1 MKRHLRKEVSYTLMA
16 VLFLNLLLA
25 GSVEETPRGL
35 LLMIAFVAID
45 IIIFS
50 ILRKNE
56 KEGF

>member
-1 MKRHLRKEVSYTLMA
+1 MKRHLRTEVIYTLTA
-16 VLFLNLLLA
+16 LFMMNLLLA

>member
-1 MKRHLRKEVSYTLMA
+1 MKRHLRTEAIYTLT
-16 VLFLNLLLA
+16 VLFMMNLLLA

-35 LLMIAFVAID
+35 FLMIAFVAID
-45 IIIFS
+45 IIIFA

>member
-1 MKRHLRKEVSYTLMA
+1 MKRHLRTEISYTLTA
-16 VLFLNLLLA
+16 LFMMNLLLA

-45 IIIFS
+45 IIIFT

>member
-1 MKRHLRKEVSYTLMA
+1 MKRHLRKEVSYTMMA

>member
-35 LLMIAFVAID
+35 LLMIALVAID
-45 IIIFS
+45 IIIFF